1 MCSTFVSYFPKEKR
15 KQNTD
20 HGSKPLLILHLTFMG
35 NIFIL
40 NNYREEKIKIQIQFP
55 NVTGQ

>member
-1 MCSTFVSYFPKEKR
+1 MFVSYFPKEKR
-15 KQNTD
+15 KQNMD
-20 HGSKPLLILHLTFMG
+20 YGSKPMLILHLIFMG

-40 NNYREEKIKIQIQFP
+40 NNNREEKIKMQMQKQFP